1 MTVKRKCQGC
11 GQMMYFDGY
20 NFDGVA
26 LLKDSQYYHTTCLT
40 ELAAK
45 RVQRKNHALYWDF
58 AFEHIDICEKNARDV
73 LSTQAYQDELNEHLL
88 NNYNIIEVPKS
99 FWSTVNDLGNGNYRR
114 KKCKPVSMETMCG
127 AWKWG
132 QRNLD
137 NIARNNKANK
147 KGPKDDAQR
156 LNYDLAILI
165 QKIPLYLKDKAKREA
180 EEIERLEK
188 QKNEVKINYNNIA
201 HTQAPTGGGI
211 DDISSLLDDIF
222 D

>member
-1 MTVKRKCQGC
+1 MSTKRVCQSC
-11 GQMMYFDGY
+11 GKEMYFDR
-20 NFDGVA
+20 NNIDGAA
-26 LLKDSQYYHTTCLT
+26 LLKGSAYYHTSCLL

-45 RVQRKNHALYWDF
+45 RVQKKGHAKYWESILEDVSPY
-58 AFEHIDICEKNARDV
+58 ENAAKELLGV
-73 LSTQAYQDELNEHLL
+73 LVYQDELNEHLL
-88 NNYNIIEVPKS
+88 NNYNVIRVSES
-99 FWSTVNDLGNGNYRR
+99 FWSTIRRINNGEYKHKR
-114 KKCKPVSMETMCG
+114 CKPVSMETMCD

-137 NIARNNKANK
+137 KIDRKNKINH
-147 KGPKDDAQR
+147 KGPTDDNQR
-156 LNYDLAILI
+156 LNYDLSILM

-188 QKNEVKINYNNIA
+188 QKNEVKINYNNIVR
-201 HTQAPTGGGI
+201 TQAPTSGGI